1 MQLGRNGK
9 ATPCWFIRRFLFSW
23 NLPISFQASHNL
35 FIIATDNLI
44 GALINDNCNVI
55 DSWRIFDWTVII
67 LQRSMKN
74 KYFIQWNN
82 PILLSHSQSCYKQ
95 FVFFSKYIPTPLST
109 GWCYNFYKNSI
120 VKITYSKTVEFTK
133 VLNSINSNLVHSNRM
148 LHRRN
153 VTFGAP
159 KQHRSTCSLF

>member
-1 MQLGRNGK
+1 MYYELQRSSTVITICQAHFTFSDKLFGCKRWREANCHRYFPLKMQLGRNGK

-23 NLPISFQASHNL
+23 NLPISFQASHNF

-109 GWCYNFYKNSI
+109 GWC
-120 VKITYSKTVEFTK
+120 
-133 VLNSINSNLVHSNRM
+133 
-148 LHRRN
+148 
-153 VTFGAP
+153 
-159 KQHRSTCSLF
+159 

>member
-1 MQLGRNGK
+1 MQIERWREANCHRYFPLKMQLGRNGK

-82 PILLSHSQSCYKQ
+82 PILLSHSQSCYKK
-95 FVFFSKYIPTPLST
+95 FVFFSNTFQHPCQLVGVTI
-109 GWCYNFYKNSI
+109 
-120 VKITYSKTVEFTK
+120 FTK
-133 VLNSINSNLVHSNRM
+133 IQLWKLHIQKPLNLR
-148 LHRRN
+148 L
-153 VTFGAP
+153 
-159 KQHRSTCSLF
+159 C